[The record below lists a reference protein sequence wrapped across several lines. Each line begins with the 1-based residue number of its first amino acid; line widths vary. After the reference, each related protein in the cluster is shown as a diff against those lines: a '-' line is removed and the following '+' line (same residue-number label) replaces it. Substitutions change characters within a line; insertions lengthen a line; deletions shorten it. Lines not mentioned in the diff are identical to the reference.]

1 LVDDETI
8 GAMPGSALDSDL
20 RRLVGSDAVSTDEA
34 ARVAAGTDF
43 VTQRGVPIAVARPTS
58 SEQVAALLSYAT
70 QHGVTIVPRGAAT
83 NLSAAIAPGDDA
95 LVLDLASMD
104 RILGIDVAARCA
116 VVEPGVINADLKAAA
131 APHGLVYAPDPA
143 SAPIS
148 TIGGNIAENA
158 GGPACI
164 KYGVTFHHVLAV
176 DVALADGRM
185 VTFSDDDEVDLLGV
199 MIGSEGIL
207 GVVTR
212 AVLNLTPIPA
222 ARWTALVSFG
232 RVEEAA
238 QTVSEIIAAGIL
250 PAALELC
257 DKRAIEI
264 MESYLPSGY
273 PRDKAGMLIVEL
285 DGEPDDVARDTPVL
299 EKILRRRDH
308 ALRTAADEQ
317 ERAALWAGRLATG
330 FAVRTVG
337 KAFYICDSTVPRQWV
352 PEMMARSG
360 QIAASC
366 GLDAMIVGHAGDGNL
381 HPVLFYGPGEL
392 ATVETAAEAIA
403 DAALE
408 LGGALTGEH
417 GVGTTKRE
425 LMRRVFSPVELAT
438 FRAIKRAFDP
448 DGLLNPGVM
457 LPAPLDAEPD
467 LKEFGDAVASALAG
481 RPTAPAATPRQP
493 CDTDVLID
501 TENMSLDAGGGALC
515 RDVAAAATAAGL
527 SCSTMERDGLV
538 ADAIEGAGHRRPARR
553 ALLGVEAM
561 LPGGHHARFGSA
573 AMKDVAGLDVKRLI
587 AGGVGTFGRLRRV
600 TLRAVPR
607 RAQYTSRT

>member
-1 LVDDETI
+1 
-8 GAMPGSALDSDL
+8 MPGTALESDL
-20 RRLVGSDAVSTDEA
+20 RRLIGSDAVLTDEA
-34 ARVAAGTDF
+34 ARVVAGADF
-43 VTQRGVPIAVARPTS
+43 ITQRGVPLAVARPTS
-58 SEQVAALLSYAT
+58 SDQVAALLGYAT
-70 QHGVTIVPRGAAT
+70 GHGMKIVPRGAAT

-95 LVLDLASMD
+95 LVLDLASMNQ
-104 RILGIDVAARCA
+104 ILDIDVAARRA
-116 VVEPGVINADLKAAA
+116 VVEPGVINADLKAAV

-164 KYGVTFHHVLAV
+164 KYGVTFHHVVAL
-176 DVALADGRM
+176 DVALTDGRV
-185 VTFSDDDEVDLLGV
+185 VTLRDDDDVDLLGV

-222 ARWTALVSFG
+222 ARWTALVAFD

-257 DKRAIEI
+257 DKRAIEV
-264 MESYLPSGY
+264 MEAHLASGY
-273 PRDKAGMLIVEL
+273 PADKAAMLIVEL
-285 DGEPDDVARDTPVL
+285 DGEPDELARDTPVL
-299 EKILRRRDH
+299 EEILRRRDH
-308 ALRTAADEQ
+308 GVRTAADEQ

-352 PEMMARSG
+352 PEMMARST

-381 HPVLFYGPGEL
+381 HPVLFYGPGQL
-392 ATVETAAEAIA
+392 AIVEAAAEAIA
-403 DAALE
+403 DAAVD
-408 LGGALTGEH
+408 LGGTLTGEH
-417 GVGTTKRE
+417 GIGTAKRE
-425 LMRRVFSPVELAT
+425 LMHRVFSPFELAT

-448 DGLLNPGVM
+448 DDLLNPGVM
-457 LPAPLDAEPD
+457 LPTPMGPEPE
-467 LKEFGDAVASALAG
+467 LTEFGDAVASALAG
-481 RPTAPAATPRQP
+481 HRPASQGPRPP
-493 CDTDVLID
+493 CDTDVVID
-501 TENMSLDAGGGALC
+501 TENMSLTAGGAALC
-515 RDVAAAATAAGL
+515 RDVAAAARSAGL
-527 SCSTMERDGLV
+527 SCATMEYDGIV
-538 ADAIEGAGHRRPARR
+538 ADVIEGAGHRQPARR
-553 ALLGVEAM
+553 ALLGVEAV

-573 AMKDVAGLDVKRLI
+573 AMKDVAGLDAKRLI
-587 AGGVGTFGRLRRV
+587 AGGVGAFGRLTRV
-600 TLRAVPR
+600 TLRAIPHR
-607 RAQYTSRT
+607 